1 MKFGIYTLVIEN
13 YFRNYTN
20 ELISVQYNLQSKYFF
35 PDNFGWGMG
44 YVLLPPNHPF
54 YGINYNDINIDVHGG
69 LTYSN
74 YFDSTRFLKW
84 TNNRKV
90 VGDITLDNF
99 KNFNNYWMIGFD
111 TNHYGDNL
119 EKCSESYVINET
131 QNILDQCL
139 NTKID
144 GIEKYLSRYLR
155 KDKLKKINNI

>member
-13 YFRNYTN
+13 YFRNYTTG
-20 ELISVQYNLQSKYFF
+20 LISVQYN
-35 PDNFGWGMG
+35 DNFGWGMG

-99 KNFNNYWMIGFD
+99 KKFNNYWMIGFD

-119 EKCSESYVINET
+119 ENCSES
-131 QNILDQCL
+131 
-139 NTKID
+139 
-144 GIEKYLSRYLR
+144 
-155 KDKLKKINNI
+155 